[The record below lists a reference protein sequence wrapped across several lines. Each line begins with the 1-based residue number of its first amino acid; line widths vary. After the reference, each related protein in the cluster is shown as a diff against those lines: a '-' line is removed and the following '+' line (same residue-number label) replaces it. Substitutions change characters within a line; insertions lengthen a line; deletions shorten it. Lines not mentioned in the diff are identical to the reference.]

1 MLICLLGLL
10 AGILQTAPLAAQ
22 DFPNRPIHIIAP
34 FGPGTATDTVARVVA
49 AEMSRRTGQSVVVD
63 NRPGAEG
70 QIGAQAAATAAPDG
84 YTIFVTTQTTQAINQ
99 HVYKTLPYDPV
110 KSFAPISGLSSGAQI
125 VMVRNDLPARS
136 IPELIALARAQPG
149 KLTFGSG
156 NGSARGAAELFKI
169 MAKVDLLGVPYKTQP
184 QVIGDLLGGR
194 IDVTFSD
201 FTTGLPPVRDGR
213 ARGLAVTSAERYPG
227 LEQFPT
233 VAESG
238 LPGYE
243 SRPWN
248 AAYAPAGTPRP
259 IIDKLNQLIR
269 EAVASESYQT
279 LLRTTLGVPFPG
291 SPEELAAWQ
300 EKEIV
305 KWGEIVRIAGMK
317 EP

>member
-1 MLICLLGLL
+1 MLSCLLGLL
-10 AGILQTAPLAAQ
+10 AGILQVTPLAAQ
-22 DFPNRPIHIIAP
+22 VFPNRTIHIIAP
-34 FGPGTATDTVARVVA
+34 FGPGTATDTVARVLA

-70 QIGAQAAATAAPDG
+70 QIGAQAAATATPDG

-99 HVYKTLPYDPV
+99 HVYKALPYDPV

-125 VMVRNDLPARS
+125 VMVRNDLPVKS
-136 IPELIALARAQPG
+136 VPELVALARAQPG

-156 NGSARGAAELFKI
+156 NGSARGAAELFRI

-184 QVIGDLLGGR
+184 QVIADLLGGR
-194 IDVTFSD
+194 IDMTFSD

-213 ARGLAVTSAERYPG
+213 ARGLAVTSPERYPG

-269 EAVASESYQT
+269 EAVASDSYQT

-291 SPEELAAWQ
+291 SPQDLAAWQ